1 MDQGLSLRVV
11 AAYLEIDQ
19 AILSKIECGKRKA
32 RRDLVGKLAHY
43 YGQNPEYLLK
53 IWLSDRILDE
63 LAGED
68 NPEAVLHVAEETL
81 AYRKAAGVSRT
92 YLLNRFRRIMG
103 EFPAIKK
110 AWIFGSFARSEEGP
124 LSDID
129 VLIEVPE
136 NLPFSLFDMAE
147 AREKLQ
153 GHTPKKI
160 DLVMSRALKHEVL
173 ERIKKEMILFY
184 EAG

>member
-43 YGQNPEYLLK
+43 YSQNPEYLLK
-53 IWLSDRILDE
+53 IWLSERILHE
-63 LAGED
+63 LDGET
-68 NPEAVLHVAEETL
+68 NPEAVLQVAEETL
-81 AYRKAAGVSRT
+81 AYRKAITVSKT
-92 YLLNRFRRIMG
+92 SLLKRFRRIM
-103 EFPAIKK
+103 EDFPAIKK

-124 LSDID
+124 FSDID

-136 NLPFSLFDMAE
+136 NLSFSLFDIAE
-147 AREKLQ
+147 VREKLQ
-153 GHTPKKI
+153 NDAAKRI
-160 DLVMSRALKHEVL
+160 DLVMSRALKEEVI

-184 EAG
+184 EA